1 MSADKYHNG
10 VPVDHLPKGGG
21 VYRFRDPAIAAIA
34 AVASS
39 VDAQMSATM
48 VGRPQP
54 QTTVEQPG
62 GPFIRYTQPGNL
74 PQYQAPGYPFGNL
87 IQQPLVARAG
97 YYRDFRLYFIG
108 GGGVNGTTTVAATTD
123 APYNIATLV
132 QFKDPFGTLIFSLP
146 SFELYLVNLFSGGA
160 GCGIGPTAAVANFPS
175 FSAVSVGTTGTGDFS
190 MALSLP
196 LEFAKGIGTAPGAN
210 ASVQPTL
217 QVNLNTSAQFF
228 STAPGTV
235 PTITLDVESD
245 FYWLPQGAQII
256 PPSLG
261 TSRQWIL
268 QVGNPPIAASSNNR
282 ISFPRLGGFLDTLI
296 LELRDSTNAR
306 VAAFPSLTN
315 RFQLIIDGV
324 PIDDS
329 PMWKLLD
336 DAYIAFGGLTL
347 PTGVYVYTRKTSLN
361 QASLGLLDTSEAT
374 ISSNP
379 GTLIEVQGQP
389 WGSGGTPPYT
399 LNVIIGQIVPR
410 GQLPQ
415 GLPEV

>member
-1 MSADKYHNG
+1 
-10 VPVDHLPKGGG
+10 
-21 VYRFRDPAIAAIA
+21 
-34 AVASS
+34 
-39 VDAQMSATM
+39 M

-62 GPFIRYTQPGNL
+62 GPFIRYTQPGSG
-74 PQYQAPGYPFGNL
+74 PQYQQPGVPFGNL
-87 IQQPLVARAG
+87 IQNPLVSRPG
-97 YYRDFRLYFIG
+97 YTRDLRLYFIG
-108 GGGVNGTTTVAATTD
+108 SGGSGTTTVAATTD
-123 APYNIATLV
+123 APYNIAGMVT
-132 QFKDPFGTLIFSLP
+132 FKDPFGTLLVQLP

-160 GCGIGPTAAVANFPS
+160 GCGVGSTAAVANFPS
-175 FSAVSVGTTGTGDFS
+175 FAGIATGADASGDFAL
-190 MALSLP
+190 ALSIP

-217 QVNLNTSAQFF
+217 LTNLNASAQFY
-228 STAPGTV
+228 SVAPTV
-235 PTITLDVESD
+235 LPTMTLAVEQD
-245 FYWLPQGAQII
+245 FYWLPEGAQIA
-256 PPSLG
+256 PASLG

-282 ISFPRLGGFLDTLI
+282 ISFPRLGGYLDTMI
-296 LELRDSTNAR
+296 LELRDATNAR

-315 RFQLIIDGV
+315 RFVLYIDGV
-324 PIDDS
+324 AIDDA

-347 PTGVYVYTRKTSLN
+347 PTGVLVYTRKTSLS
-361 QASLGLLDTSEAT
+361 QVSHGLLDTSET
-374 ISSNP
+374 TLSSNP
-379 GTLIEVQGQP
+379 GTLVEVQGQP

-415 GLPEV
+415 GLPSV

>member
-1 MSADKYHNG
+1 
-10 VPVDHLPKGGG
+10 
-21 VYRFRDPAIAAIA
+21 
-34 AVASS
+34 
-39 VDAQMSATM
+39 M

-74 PQYQAPGYPFGNL
+74 PQFQAPGVPFGNL
-87 IQQPLVARAG
+87 IQQPLVSRPG
-97 YYRDFRLYFIG
+97 YMRDFRLYFVG
-108 GGGVNGTTTVAATTD
+108 GGGVNGTETVAATTD
-123 APYNIATLV
+123 APYNIAGMVT
-132 QFKDPFGTLIFSLP
+132 FKDPFGTLIFQLP

-160 GCGIGPTAAVANFPS
+160 GCGVGAQAAVANFPS
-175 FSAVSVGTTGTGDFS
+175 FSAISTGTTGTGDFAL
-190 MALSLP
+190 ALSLP

-217 QVNLNTSAQFF
+217 QVNLNASAQFY
-228 STAPGTV
+228 STAPGTL
-235 PTITLDVESD
+235 PTMTLAVESD
-245 FYWLPQGAQII
+245 FYWLPEGAQIA
-256 PPSLG
+256 PSSLG

-296 LELRDSTNAR
+296 LELRDATNAR

-315 RFQLIIDGV
+315 RLVLFIDGV
-324 PIDDS
+324 AIEDS

-336 DAYIAFGGLTL
+336 DDYIAFKGLTL
-347 PTGVYVYTRKTSLN
+347 PTGVYVYTRKTSLS
-361 QASLGLLDTSEAT
+361 QESLGLLDTSETT

-415 GLPEV
+415 GLPSV

>member
-1 MSADKYHNG
+1 MTS
-10 VPVDHLPKGGG
+10 
-21 VYRFRDPAIAAIA
+21 
-34 AVASS
+34 
-39 VDAQMSATM
+39 TM
-48 VGRPQP
+48 AGRPQP

-87 IQQPLVARAG
+87 IQQPLVSRPG
-97 YYRDFRLYFIG
+97 YYRDFRLYFTGTG
-108 GGGVNGTTTVAATTD
+108 GANGTNTVAITTD
-123 APYNIATLV
+123 SPYNVASLV

-160 GCGIGPTAAVANFPS
+160 GCGVGTTAAVANFPS
-175 FSAVSVGTTGTGDFS
+175 YSAPSVGTSGTGNFS
-190 MALSLP
+190 LAIALP

-217 QVNLNTSAQFF
+217 QVNLNSSSQFY
-228 STAPGTV
+228 STAPGTL
-235 PTITLDVESD
+235 PTMTLDVESD
-245 FYWLPQGAQII
+245 FYWLPNAQVA
-256 PPSLG
+256 PPALG

-268 QVGNPPIAASSNNR
+268 QVGNPNFAASSNNR

-296 LELRDSTNAR
+296 LEIRDSTNAR

-315 RFQLIIDGV
+315 RFVLYIDGV
-324 PIDDS
+324 PIEDA

-336 DAYIAFGGLTL
+336 DDYIAFHGLTL

-361 QASLGLLDTSEAT
+361 QETLGLLDTSEAT

-389 WGSGGTPPYT
+389 WGSGGTAPYT
-399 LNVIIGQIVPR
+399 LNVIVGQIVPR
-410 GQLPQ
+410 GRLPQ

>member
-1 MSADKYHNG
+1 
-10 VPVDHLPKGGG
+10 
-21 VYRFRDPAIAAIA
+21 
-34 AVASS
+34 
-39 VDAQMSATM
+39 M

-87 IQQPLVARAG
+87 IQQPLVSRPG
-97 YYRDFRLYFIG
+97 YYRDFRLYFVAG
-108 GGGVNGTTTVAATTD
+108 GGSGTATVAATTD
-123 APYNIATLV
+123 APYNVASLV

-160 GCGIGPTAAVANFPS
+160 GCGVGNIAAIANFPS
-175 FSAVSVGTTGTGDFS
+175 FSAIVTGANGSGNFALA
-190 MALSLP
+190 MALP

-217 QVNLNTSAQFF
+217 QVNLNTTAQIY
-228 STAPGTV
+228 STAPTTP

-245 FYWLPQGAQII
+245 FYWLPEGAQIA
-256 PPSLG
+256 PPALG

-268 QVGNPPIAASSNNR
+268 QVGNPTFAASSNNR

-296 LELRDSTNAR
+296 LEIRDANNAR
-306 VAAFPSLTN
+306 QAAFPSLTN
-315 RFQLIIDGV
+315 RFVLYIDGV
-324 PIDDS
+324 PIEDA

-336 DAYIAFGGLTL
+336 DDYIAFRGLTL

-361 QASLGLLDTSEAT
+361 QQSEGLLDTSEAS

-410 GQLPQ
+410 GRLPQ

>member
-1 MSADKYHNG
+1 
-10 VPVDHLPKGGG
+10 
-21 VYRFRDPAIAAIA
+21 
-34 AVASS
+34 
-39 VDAQMSATM
+39 M

-74 PQYQAPGYPFGNL
+74 PQYQAPGFPFGNL
-87 IQQPLVARAG
+87 IQQPLVSRPG
-97 YYRDFRLYFIG
+97 YYRDFRLYFVG
-108 GGGVNGTTTVAATTD
+108 GGGAGSTTVATTTD
-123 APYNIATLV
+123 APYNVASLV

-160 GCGIGPTAAVANFPS
+160 GCGIGAQAAVANFPS
-175 FSAVSVGTTGTGDFS
+175 FSAVATGASASGNFS
-190 MALSLP
+190 LALALP

-217 QVNLNTSAQFF
+217 QVNLNTSTQFY
-228 STAPGTV
+228 STAPTTP

-245 FYWLPQGAQII
+245 FYWLPEGAQIA
-256 PPSLG
+256 PPALG

-268 QVGNPPIAASSNNR
+268 QVGNPTFAANSNNR

-296 LELRDSTNAR
+296 LEIRDSANAR
-306 VAAFPSLTN
+306 QAAFPALTN
-315 RFQLIIDGV
+315 RFVLYIDGV
-324 PIDDS
+324 PIEDA

-336 DAYIAFGGLTL
+336 DDFIAFSGLTL

-361 QASLGLLDTSEAT
+361 QRSEGLLDTSEAS

-410 GQLPQ
+410 GRLPQ